1 VTSGAGDF
9 LVEWHR
15 IVAQRD
21 LDALRSVLAEEVV
34 APKMMQFLSERNR

>member
-15 IVAQRD
+15 IVAQRY
-21 LDALRSVLAEEVV
+21 ALRSVLAEEVV